1 MAREET
7 VVNQGKRCPFMG
19 YYYSC
24 HLYEDED
31 IITFCHYLEG
41 PENRMHGCPANIAKG
56 EGKRD

>member
-1 MAREET
+1 
-7 VVNQGKRCPFMG
+7 MG

-41 PENRMHGCPANIAKG
+41 PENRMHECPANIAKG
-56 EGKRD
+56 ETKRD